1 MMLELKNITKKYNDF
16 ELNCSLKINKGYIT
30 GLIGQN
36 GAGKTTVFKAILDLI
51 QIDSGTIQI
60 LSYDQKRFS
69 REDIGVV
76 LADTGFSEYLRIKDI
91 ISILDNIY
99 TKFDKETFIN
109 RCTHFCLPLN
119 KKIKEFSTGMKAK
132 LKILIALSHQ
142 ANLLILDEPTA
153 GLDVLARDEIL
164 NLIREFMEED
174 ENRSVLISS
183 HISSDLE
190 NLCDDI
196 YMIEQGKIILHEDND
211 TLLSQYG
218 ILKVDDKQYHD
229 LDKSYIL
236 KTKKEFFGYCCL
248 TNQKQFYIENYPEVI
263 VEKNSID
270 ELFTMMIRGE

>member
-1 MMLELKNITKKYNDF
+1 MMLELKNVKKKYKDF
-16 ELNCSLKINKGYIT
+16 ELDCSLKINDGYIT

-36 GAGKTTVFKAILDLI
+36 GAGKTTIFKAILDLI
-51 QIDSGTIQI
+51 HINSGTIDIFSNQ
-60 LSYDQKRFS
+60 QKNFS
-69 REDIGVV
+69 KEEIGVV
-76 LADTGFSEYLRIKDI
+76 LADTGFCEELKMKDI
-91 ISILDNIY
+91 ISILQNIY
-99 TKFDKETFIN
+99 SCFDTDNFIKK
-109 RCTHFCLPLN
+109 CQQFALPSD

-142 ANLLILDEPTA
+142 AKFLILDEPTA

-164 NLIREFMEED
+164 DLIRDFMEED
-174 ENRSVLISS
+174 EKRSVLISS

-196 YMIEQGKIILHEDND
+196 YMIDHGRIILHEDND

-218 ILKVDDKQYHD
+218 LLKVDEKQYLE

-236 KTKKEFFGYCCL
+236 KTKKESYGYCCL
-248 TNQKQFYIENYPEVI
+248 TNQKQFYIENYPEI
-263 VEKNSID
+263 IMEKNNFD